1 MFSVGPE
8 SFRDDEVLCFFTEPK
23 NVCMAKWDRSRAEVD
38 SLNEDS
44 CKPGRSERFSVLLA
58 ILLTPEPCLSFTM
71 SNAHFDLATW
81 VTHVRMALGSFQEL
95 DELITNSEIR
105 KHHLDRKYP
114 LGDRLPG
121 KGPISGPQLVRAATE
136 GSLDS
141 AQATYRRQMIVVAAS
156 YFEAIVSDF
165 FKQLFLQHPQRMHSA
180 IRPDSDAAKG
190 MVLLRE
196 ILAAD
201 SKEMLL
207 DGLAET
213 CSARLSSLPV
223 QKIGKRLAE
232 LSTTGFGSKL
242 EERLESLLNHRHR
255 IVHENDNNAVLA
267 QVVQSAFETIEQ
279 CTERLAHIAA
289 EKDVGVR
296 WSAVTA

>member
-1 MFSVGPE
+1 
-8 SFRDDEVLCFFTEPK
+8 
-23 NVCMAKWDRSRAEVD
+23 
-38 SLNEDS
+38 
-44 CKPGRSERFSVLLA
+44 
-58 ILLTPEPCLSFTM
+58 M

-81 VTHVRMALGSFQEL
+81 VMRVRMALGSFQEL
-95 DELITNSEIR
+95 DELITNAEIR

-114 LGDRLPG
+114 LGDRPPR
-121 KGPISGPQLVRAATE
+121 KGLISGPQLVRAATE

-141 AQATYRRQMIVVAAS
+141 AHATYRRQMIVVAAS

-165 FKQLFLQHPQRMHSA
+165 FRQLFLRHPQQMHSA

-196 ILAAD
+196 ILDAD
-201 SKEMLL
+201 SKEMLF
-207 DGLAET
+207 DRLAET

-223 QKIGKRLAE
+223 QKIRKRLAE
-232 LSTTGFGSKL
+232 ISTIGFESKL
-242 EERLESLLNHRHR
+242 ENRLESLLNHRHR
-255 IVHENDNNAVLA
+255 VVHENDKNAVPA
-267 QVVQSAFETIEQ
+267 QDVQLAFETIER
-279 CTERLAHIAA
+279 CTERLAQIAA